1 MAQVPTAIVAK
12 VLQKHMAATS
22 GPVLLDGFP
31 RTADQIDIVATVGL
45 VKHVLFLDAPEEV
58 LLQRLSKEDCGDT
71 VALLAQFTDHCLP
84 VISMYDDAG
93 LVQRIDT
100 SVSMEDVYF
109 AMVDVLS
116 AVLPPPP
123 VPWVPEYKA
132 TTVVPDH
139 AVVGGAET
147 TNSYTRVSLPL
158 ITRTDIPMTRKT
170 KIVCTLGPA
179 CWEEDQL
186 AELLHAGCNVARFN
200 FSHGDHAG
208 HQKVLDRFRKVCAE
222 KGSTAAVLLD
232 TKGPEI
238 RTAML
243 RDGKDIQLDAGQ
255 ELVLHAAGDDYT
267 TFEGFKDE
275 ATGETVIGC
284 SYAALAQSVKP
295 GNRILWADGSVVF
308 VVKEILDEK
317 NVLCTCL
324 NSKKLGQRKNGN
336 LPGVKVDLPVLMEKD
351 IDDLQNFACKNQMD
365 YVAIS
370 FVQSGEDVQFV
381 RRVLDEAG
389 GENIKII
396 SKIENEAGLVNFDDI
411 LKYTD
416 GVMVARGDLG
426 MEIPSEKVPLA
437 QKWMITRCN
446 IAGKFVVTATQ
457 MLESMCGNPLPTRA
471 EMTDVANSVLDGTD
485 CTMLS
490 GETAN
495 GIDPANACATMA
507 RIAANAELA
516 CSYQAVSS
524 FTRDFTAK
532 PFSASEAVGM
542 AVTYAALDAAAA
554 LVVAL
559 VDDPAIVLAIAKYRP
574 CVPVVVVTTS
584 PQLARATNSLFGIF
598 PCLVADSSA
607 VQVSAA
613 LGTARKLGLF
623 RAAEGA
629 VILLGKD
636 LSLVVRNS
644 GKASVATTA
653 FRPNFG

>member
-1 MAQVPTAIVAK
+1 MGE
-12 VLQKHMAATS
+12 MAAHKGYS
-22 GPVLLDGFP
+22 GS
-31 RTADQIDIVATVGL
+31 RTL
-45 VKHVLFLDAPEEV
+45 S
-58 LLQRLSKEDCGDT
+58 QRSSKISLEMITND
-71 VALLAQFTDHCLP
+71 
-84 VISMYDDAG
+84 VI
-93 LVQRIDT
+93 
-100 SVSMEDVYF
+100 
-109 AMVDVLS
+109 
-116 AVLPPPP
+116 
-123 VPWVPEYKA
+123 
-132 TTVVPDH
+132 
-139 AVVGGAET
+139 
-147 TNSYTRVSLPL
+147 RV
-158 ITRTDIPMTRKT
+158 RKT
-170 KIVCTLGPA
+170 KIFCTLGPA

-186 AELLHAGCNVARFN
+186 ANLLDAGCNVARFN

-208 HQKVLDRFRKVCAE
+208 HQQVLDRFRKVCAE

-370 FVQSGEDVQFV
+370 FVQSGEDVMFV
-381 RRVLDEAG
+381 RQILDEAG

-396 SKIENEAGLVNFDDI
+396 SKIENQEGLVNFDDI

-437 QKWMITRCN
+437 QKWMITKCN
-446 IAGKFVVTATQ
+446 MAGKFVVTATQ

-516 CSYQAVSS
+516 CSYQAVTS

-532 PFSASEAVGM
+532 PSSAS
-542 AVTYAALDAAAA
+542 
-554 LVVAL
+554 
-559 VDDPAIVLAIAKYRP
+559 
-574 CVPVVVVTTS
+574 
-584 PQLARATNSLFGIF
+584 
-598 PCLVADSSA
+598 
-607 VQVSAA
+607 
-613 LGTARKLGLF
+613 
-623 RAAEGA
+623 
-629 VILLGKD
+629 
-636 LSLVVRNS
+636 
-644 GKASVATTA
+644 
-653 FRPNFG
+653 